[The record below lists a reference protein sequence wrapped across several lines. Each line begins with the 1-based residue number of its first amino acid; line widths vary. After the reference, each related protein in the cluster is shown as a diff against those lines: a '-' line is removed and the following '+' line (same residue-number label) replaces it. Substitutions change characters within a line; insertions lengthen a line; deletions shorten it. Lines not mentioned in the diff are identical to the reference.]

1 MLAPRSCEFPLVAQ
15 PSATVQTEGGWV
27 RWIQNSHFATSFNQS
42 LTQQV
47 ISQCKAPIPHLRGLL
62 SLLFLISL
70 QETDWKLVLLLVP
83 ADSMCACS
91 PDVRFIYDNKIMLDV
106 AYLKFVEA
114 VTVSFV
120 LQVAADVNAAVREVE
135 AALELLQKRVLCLFI
150 YIYKK
155 NNSTMKK

>member
-1 MLAPRSCEFPLVAQ
+1 
-15 PSATVQTEGGWV
+15 
-27 RWIQNSHFATSFNQS
+27 
-42 LTQQV
+42 
-47 ISQCKAPIPHLRGLL
+47 
-62 SLLFLISL
+62 
-70 QETDWKLVLLLVP
+70 
-83 ADSMCACS
+83 
-91 PDVRFIYDNKIMLDV
+91 MLDV

-114 VTVSFV
+114 VTFSFV